1 MFQVQLSFVGLF
13 GLAYNKDQASTYV
26 SCTDLTYSVFGASM
40 MMQVEIGNF
49 EEGREGRDKLD
60 CTITMRMSSTLS
72 PGSIF
77 KQALTLQWREIPAGT
92 SQPKIMSTEWEN
104 ELEIPRLKMELALNG
119 NEEMKQFHTCGP
131 QYLGVDIILDF
142 PKSDLTNLEVELRWP
157 LGGTNPDV
165 EIIAI
170 RDTDIG
176 EVREASGV
184 TAGPLTA
191 TQNAGDLTAGV
202 FKLTNVQASGQ
213 SINSREDIKIE
224 TRLEVVDEFRPMKHG
239 SNITINAT
247 LTYKASD
254 NGVEV
259 ERSLQSTLTFEI
271 IGPEMSWMWECDQFK
286 NGGEISECHIWV
298 SNDGNAT
305 NPAQNVKLYIE
316 KVDNQVRV
324 EEGDIE
330 FTDEYYVDAADMPTS
345 KPTEYEGNID
355 TGLVLI
361 KKLNVRKR
369 IHIMIPVLMKLATV
383 GNIDAAIIRIEYE
396 NDYSADPCRKDF
408 GNTQLTFPMM
418 VPTFDQEQ
426 PELGEYFPSN
436 IVVGE
441 NRTVDFPMKIPRG
454 IVAMTVELTADAR
467 GFEDTSHNRET
478 RDLKYYTALE
488 IMDVELYP
496 NLDDPTY
503 PYTQGEIPDFAGYEF
518 TFPRFTNEIRDAVE
532 TDKDRVIFR
541 VSFRMNDLEFLDAGD
556 IIKLTWAFEVNSY
569 PKYEVVFDM
578 VVGEPDIRFRYK
590 TYEEGG
596 RIHWD
601 VTAIQQPGVSRSTAY
616 NVTYQVEFSKKIP
629 VVSYSY
635 TTNQYQGNETS
646 DLDVIDRYMWYRDIH
661 EPDDTFSFGFVTY
674 LDDSDELAFVA
685 KYRALPP
692 NVSQDARTYD
702 QKYYYPVALHQTYNA
717 RNLRVGLAA
726 AACFFIGIL
735 FAMLIML
742 VCCKRTTVLPIPT
755 KFELYS
761 RRPAVRLESWIKDRG
776 DLLLAAELADDLVQ
790 ALTEKDY
797 KASLTALDTLD
808 IAHTVAVEEDMAK
821 QQRQLILESVGWIVT
836 VSDLKTEGKKLFQ
849 QLDKDYKAS
858 DVDLTE
864 QHMARE
870 RELESE
876 LQQSAKVAQEKLMDQ
891 QDDELDALVTVLQSV
906 PFQERVD
913 FIELLKQQH
922 EVQRTDFEI
931 LLRLQ
936 LEEERE
942 KLRRDFIIRKRVSL
956 NVLVKDFFGF
966 LAEEANLNN
975 DVRDDLIS
983 RSKHYIDVIDEAFH
997 EEACRQKFVHEE
1009 RLLKREATLRIK
1021 EERVKYHNNLM
1032 ASVSNSMKQTINRLI
1047 RESLI
1052 KRSYGEDL
1060 LNEINV
1066 SSNENK
1072 TAMVEV
1078 MKNYEESVRDTV
1090 KSKAQDKAR
1099 KQLNAHLE
1107 AYEMFQQKYN
1117 DKLGRKEISPA
1128 EFLERKIRFHVGRR
1142 MEEEQLFDE
1151 MDELTAQ
1158 ELAMVWDHFTS
1169 ESLTRFRENQDK
1181 IFETLIKRAIIGSS
1195 QTEVQR
1201 QRNFRD
1207 QTKLETEKNSA
1218 IKMIESALQ
1227 QRVLDSEERIKSQVE
1242 AEKLEET
1249 AIKEQEAKMVE

>member
-1 MFQVQLSFVGLF
+1 MTLNFISFSGF
-13 GLAYNKDQASTYV
+13 AYNQDQASTYV
-26 SCTDLTYSVFGASM
+26 NCNLQETTTGTSK
-40 MMQVEIGNF
+40 MMQVEITNF
-49 EEGREGRDKLD
+49 DVGREME
-60 CTITMRMSSTLS
+60 CSITMRMSSSLR

-77 KQALTLQWREIPAGT
+77 RQNLFLQWKEIPADGVGGVE
-92 SQPKIMSTEWEN
+92 SNRIEWNNQLSVPK
-104 ELEIPRLKMELALNG
+104 LKLSMALNDG
-119 NEEMKQFHTCGP
+119 LDKFYTCGP
-131 QYLGVDIILDF
+131 PYLGINLILDF
-142 PKSDLTNLEVELRWP
+142 PKSDLSSLSVELRWP
-157 LGGTNPDV
+157 LGGRDPDV
-165 EIIAI
+165 EIIRI
-170 RDTDIG
+170 PDTDIG
-176 EVREASGV
+176 EVKEGSGV

-191 TQNAGDLTAGV
+191 SQNPGDLTAGI
-202 FKLTNVQASGQ
+202 FRLTNVQASGQ
-213 SINSREDIKIE
+213 SINSFQDIIIQ
-224 TRLEVVDEFRPMKHG
+224 TRLEVVDEFRPLKHG
-239 SNITINAT
+239 SQITIGAT
-247 LTYKASD
+247 LTHSASD
-254 NGVEV
+254 DGIEKPLSYTS
-259 ERSLQSTLTFEI
+259 EITFEI
-271 IGPEMSWMWECDQFK
+271 IGPEMDQRWECEQFV
-286 NGGEISECHIWV
+286 NGGKTAHCHIWV
-298 SNDGNAT
+298 ANRYNAT
-305 NPAQNVKLYIE
+305 NAAQNVKLFIDN
-316 KVDNQVRV
+316 VDPQVRV
-324 EEGDIE
+324 EESEIE
-330 FTDEYYVDAADMPTS
+330 YTEEYSVFAADIPTS
-345 KPTEYEGNID
+345 KPSEYVGNVD
-355 TGLVLI
+355 TGLEII
-361 KKLNVRKR
+361 KQLNVNRQV
-369 IHIMIPVLMKLATV
+369 HIMIPIVIGTADV
-383 GNIDAAIIRIEYE
+383 GPIDAVRVIVTYE
-396 NDYSADPCRKDF
+396 NDYADPCTKDF
-408 GNTQLTFPMM
+408 GRTQLDFVMM
-418 VPTFDQEQ
+418 IPTFDME
-426 PELGEYFPSN
+426 PPGLNEYFPKN

-441 NRTVDFPMKIPRG
+441 NHTVDFPMQIPQGRVEMR
-454 IVAMTVELTADAR
+454 IELTAEAHGAEKTTYDRHKRQA
-467 GFEDTSHNRET
+467 
-478 RDLKYYTALE
+478 DLKFYNALE
-488 IMDVELYP
+488 ILSVEIDP
-496 NLDDPTY
+496 DQDDPTY
-503 PYTQGEIPDFAGYEF
+503 TFTSEELPLVAGFGF
-518 TFPRFTNEIRDAVE
+518 TFPTFTNNLHEAITNR
-532 TDKDRVIFR
+532 DRVIFR
-541 VSFRMNDLEFLDAGD
+541 VNFRMNDVEFLDAGD
-556 IIKLTWAFEVNSY
+556 IINITWSFVVNDY
-569 PKYEVVFDM
+569 AYKRVFDM
-578 VVGEPDIRFRYK
+578 VVGEPDVGFLFK
-590 TYEEGG
+590 TFEDGG
-596 RIHWD
+596 RIHWN
-601 VTAIQQPGVSRSTAY
+601 VTAIQQPGASRSTAY
-616 NVTYQVEFSKKIP
+616 NVTYRVEFNDNIP
-629 VVSYSY
+629 VVAKSYSKKDWKIEMVE
-635 TTNQYQGNETS
+635 G
-646 DLDVIDRYMWYRDIH
+646 DVVDRYVWYRDIH
-661 EPDDTFSFGFVTY
+661 QPDETFSFGFVTY
-674 LDDSDELAFVA
+674 LDDSDELAVVA
-685 KYRALPP
+685 EYRALSPDYKE
-692 NVSQDARTYD
+692 SREYTSRYL
-702 QKYYYPVALHQTYNA
+702 YPVALHQTNHA

-761 RRPAVRLESWIKDRG
+761 RRPAVRLESWIRDRG

-790 ALTEKDY
+790 AMTEKDY

-808 IAHTVAVEEDMAK
+808 IAHTVAVEEDMSK

-858 DVDLTE
+858 DVELAD

-870 RELESE
+870 KELEGE
-876 LQQSAKVAQEKLMDQ
+876 LQQSAKSAQEKLMDQ
-891 QDDELDALVTVLQSV
+891 QDEELDALVTVLQSV

-913 FIELLKQQH
+913 FIELLKKQH
-922 EVQRTDFEI
+922 EVQRTDFEV

-942 KLRRDFIIRKRVSL
+942 KLRRDFIIRKRVAL
-956 NVLVKDFFGF
+956 NVLVKDFFNS

-1060 LNEINV
+1060 LNQINI

-1117 DKLGRKEISPA
+1117 DKLGRKEVSPA
-1128 EFLERKIRFHVGRR
+1128 EFLERKIRFHIGRR

-1207 QTKLETEKNSA
+1207 QTKLETEKNNA
-1218 IKMIESALQ
+1218 IKMIENALQ
-1227 QRVLDSEERIKSQVE
+1227 QRVLDSEERIKCQVE
-1242 AEKLEET
+1242 AEKLEQT
-1249 AIKEQEAKMVE
+1249 ALKEQEAKMVE